1 MKWEDI
7 CFPLLNI
14 SSEFHDY
21 LISSKAKVFFDVC
34 IMSPTVSRI
43 NLVSV
48 LSVSIF
54 KTCIIQREYKYKELQ
69 VQSLIFNKR
78 IVREIWKLFDF
89 EHGVGISQ
97 EMSRMENEIENFNFS
112 LRILKRRFK
121 GTLGSKRSVLVWYT
135 TMNCMQWNFFQIM
148 WVFLVFSFSGNS
160 LHEWTLFLSRLN
172 QYLQLIITS

>member
-1 MKWEDI
+1 MFSIVEV
-7 CFPLLNI
+7 LVRV
-14 SSEFHDY
+14 SYY

-121 GTLGSKRSVLVWYT
+121 GTLGSKRSVLV
-135 TMNCMQWNFFQIM
+135 
-148 WVFLVFSFSGNS
+148 
-160 LHEWTLFLSRLN
+160 
-172 QYLQLIITS
+172 